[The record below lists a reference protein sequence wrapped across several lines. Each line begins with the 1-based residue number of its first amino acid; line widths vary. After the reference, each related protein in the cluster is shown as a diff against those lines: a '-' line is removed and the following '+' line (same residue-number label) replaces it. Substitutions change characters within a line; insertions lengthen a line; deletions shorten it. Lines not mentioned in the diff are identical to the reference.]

1 MFYTGKQKLIFSS
14 KTITVENMELT
25 LIFLWNRIIF
35 NNKKCKMGTDSFKN
49 VCQFYLSVLNP

>member
-14 KTITVENMELT
+14 KTITLENMELT

-35 NNKKCKMGTDSFKN
+35 NNKKSKMGTDSFKN